1 MLLHDLAFTAS
12 QEPALAAIGGRNSV
26 LACAEQSRAAIIAA
40 LSARSPGSTLVV
52 ATPTGT
58 AAQQRATRRTLV
70 RVLETILRLAH
81 PIIPFITEE
90 LWQTVSVVAGRREE
104 GVQASLMTQAYPV
117 SVPSR
122 IDEKAENFV
131 AQLKATVD
139 AIRALRGEMG
149 LSPAE
154 KAPLIASCEG
164 NAEQRAFLE
173 KTGPV
178 LAALAKLSKVD
189 VVDSLPA
196 DSMAPVQIVGEL
208 KLMLHIEIDVEAERA
223 RIGKEAEKIR
233 IEIAKCNGK
242 LGNASFVDRAPAA
255 VVDQEKARLAEFSA
269 LLEKLESQLNKLK

>member
-1 MLLHDLAFTAS
+1 
-12 QEPALAAIGGRNSV
+12 
-26 LACAEQSRAAIIAA
+26 
-40 LSARSPGSTLVV
+40 
-52 ATPTGT
+52 
-58 AAQQRATRRTLV
+58 
-70 RVLETILRLAH
+70 
-81 PIIPFITEE
+81 
-90 LWQTVSVVAGRREE
+90 
-104 GVQASLMTQAYPV
+104 MTQAYPV

-122 IDEKAENFV
+122 IDEKAESFV
-131 AQLKATVD
+131 LQLKATVD
-139 AIRALRGEMG
+139 AIRALRSEMG
-149 LSPAE
+149 LGPAD
-154 KAPLIASCEG
+154 KVPLIASCEG

-173 KTGPV
+173 KTSPV

-255 VVDQEKARLAEFSA
+255 VVDQEKARLADFSA

>member
-1 MLLHDLAFTAS
+1 VWDEYCDWYL
-12 QEPALAAIGGRNSV
+12 E
-26 LACAEQSRAAIIAA
+26 IAKVQIA
-40 LSARSPGSTLVV
+40 NG
-52 ATPTGT
+52 TP
-58 AAQQRATRRTLV
+58 AQQRATRRTLV

-90 LWQTVSVVAGRREE
+90 LWQTVSVVAGRRDE

-122 IDEKAENFV
+122 IDEKAESFV

-173 KTGPV
+173 KP
-178 LAALAKLSKVD
+178 ALYWLRWPS
-189 VVDSLPA
+189 
-196 DSMAPVQIVGEL
+196 
-208 KLMLHIEIDVEAERA
+208 
-223 RIGKEAEKIR
+223 
-233 IEIAKCNGK
+233 
-242 LGNASFVDRAPAA
+242 
-255 VVDQEKARLAEFSA
+255 
-269 LLEKLESQLNKLK
+269 

>member
-1 MLLHDLAFTAS
+1 MKLCVLTIFLDLRPRRHGAAARGRR
-12 QEPALAAIGGRNSV
+12 EPRGGRG
-26 LACAEQSRAAIIAA
+26 R
-40 LSARSPGSTLVV
+40 
-52 ATPTGT
+52 
-58 AAQQRATRRTLV
+58 
-70 RVLETILRLAH
+70 
-81 PIIPFITEE
+81 EE
-90 LWQTVSVVAGRREE
+90 GRREE

-122 IDEKAENFV
+122 IDEKAESFV
-131 AQLKATVD
+131 LQLKATVD
-139 AIRALRGEMG
+139 AIRALRSEMG
-149 LSPAE
+149 LGPAD
-154 KAPLIASCEG
+154 KVPLIASCEG

-223 RIGKEAEKIR
+223 RLGKEAEKIR

-242 LGNASFVDRAPAA
+242 LECHA
-255 VVDQEKARLAEFSA
+255 VLTGTGGTSVHMCA
-269 LLEKLESQLNKLK
+269 LSSPGRRG

>member
-1 MLLHDLAFTAS
+1 
-12 QEPALAAIGGRNSV
+12 
-26 LACAEQSRAAIIAA
+26 
-40 LSARSPGSTLVV
+40 
-52 ATPTGT
+52 
-58 AAQQRATRRTLV
+58 
-70 RVLETILRLAH
+70 LAH

-104 GVQASLMTQAYPV
+104 GEQANLMTQAYPI

-122 IDEKAENFV
+122 IDEKAESFV

-189 VVDSLPA
+189 VVDSLPTN
-196 DSMAPVQIVGEL
+196 SMAPVQIVGNL
-208 KLMLHIEIDVEAERA
+208 KLMLHIEIDVEAERT

-233 IEIAKCNGK
+233 VEIAKCNGK

-255 VVDQEKARLAEFSA
+255 VVDQEKARLAKFSA
-269 LLEKLESQLNKLK
+269 LLEKLESQLGKLG